1 MPAERDHLRGAPLLS
16 TGVTTPPPAC
26 ASSAS
31 GLTALRDAAG
41 FYSQLSGVLAG
52 FAFAGLVALIA
63 ARIGARSSS
72 GDLAVAYRPAVSA
85 FVGLVAAS
93 MSFALVAGDPT
104 SLGRASSLET
114 AAGLGFAAAVLTLL
128 YSMLVLLHAVER
140 DVPDDTGRTRSAFTL
155 LQGAFVVVVCPLTVL
170 VFSAG
175 MHDHIQLRTGTTTG
189 FQGLDVASLA
199 AVGAVLIVG
208 ILARRFAPQIRARWA
223 NSRDGL
229 PVMAMGMALIAV
241 VVSTA
246 VVILAEPCRPSSDV
260 LPATELTLVAI
271 FAAAAA
277 VSAAR
282 LD

>member
-1 MPAERDHLRGAPLLS
+1 MSTPL
-16 TGVTTPPPAC
+16 PCP
-26 ASSAS
+26 SSAA
-31 GLTALRDAAG
+31 GLTAIRDAAG
-41 FYSQLSGVLAG
+41 FYSQLAGVLAG

-72 GDLAVAYRPAVSA
+72 GDLAVAYRPTVSA

-114 AAGLGFAAAVLTLL
+114 AAGLGFSAAVLTLL
-128 YSMLVLLHAVER
+128 YAMLVLLHAVER
-140 DVPDDTGRTRSAFTL
+140 DVPDDTGQTRSAFSL
-155 LQGAFVVVVCPLTVL
+155 LQGAYVVVVCPLTVL

-189 FQGLDVASLA
+189 LQGLDIASFV
-199 AVGAVLIVG
+199 AVGAVLAVG
-208 ILARRFAPQIRARWA
+208 ILVRRFTRPLRAGWA
-223 NSRDGL
+223 ASRDWL
-229 PVMAMGMALIAV
+229 PMLAMGMALVAV

-246 VVILAEPCRPSSDV
+246 VVILADPCRPSSDI
-260 LPATELTLVAI
+260 LPATELTLVAV

>member
-1 MPAERDHLRGAPLLS
+1 MANS
-16 TGVTTPPPAC
+16 
-26 ASSAS
+26 S
-31 GLTALRDAAG
+31 GLSALRDAAG

-63 ARIGARSSS
+63 ARIGARSSY
-72 GDLAVAYRPAVSA
+72 GDLAVAYRPTVSA

-93 MSFALVAGDPT
+93 LSFALVAGDPT

-140 DVPDDTGRTRSAFTL
+140 DVPDDTGQTRSAFSL

-175 MHDHIQLRTGTTTG
+175 MHDHIQLRTGSTSG
-189 FQGLDVASLA
+189 LQGLDVASLV
-199 AVGAVLIVG
+199 AVGAVLVVG
-208 ILARRFAPQIRARWA
+208 ILARRFSPRLRTRWA
-223 NSRDGL
+223 ASRDRL
-229 PVMAMGMALIAV
+229 PAMAMAMALVAV
-241 VVSTA
+241 VVSA
-246 VVILAEPCRPSSDV
+246 VVVIVAEPCRPSSDV
-260 LPATELTLVAI
+260 LPAIELALVAI